1 MGDDVKDV
9 RHAEEVRHVAELVD
23 RARIRMLMTM
33 TESGKRNGSVTSN
46 RTHADHG
53 GPQLCPSTPPITTFQ
68 GRMVHEVTKPLRT

>member
-1 MGDDVKDV
+1 
-9 RHAEEVRHVAELVD
+9 
-23 RARIRMLMTM
+23 MLMTM